1 MLNQYQD
8 IITVEELCEILK
20 TGKNRVYELLQTNQI
35 RHSDY
40 GAIGRYLK
48 YQWNIIWRY
57 NLEFPKA
64 RLKNNAPK
72 RTIPLWI
79 SSIAVYKNSILC
91 YYTTQLPIFPLT
103 SLIFDVF
110 KKIGV
115 KLV

>member
-1 MLNQYQD
+1 MLNQYED

-20 TGKNRVYELLQTNQI
+20 TGKNRVYELLQTNQK
-35 RHSDY
+35 R
-40 GAIGRYLK
+40 AFQL
-48 YQWNIIWRY
+48 WRNWKIPKISVKHY
-57 NLEFPKA
+57 LEFPKA
-64 RLKNNAPK
+64 RLKNNAQK